1 LEKVVFPLAQTP
13 LKVKVKGF
21 EVFYPARASAA
32 QGCMEV
38 YLMFQTFSLE
48 ALNDPLEKDWVQT
61 PLVVMKYMFPFI
73 LVALQDLPSLIP
85 LAYLD

>member
-13 LKVKVKGF
+13 LKVKVKGV
-21 EVFYPARASAA
+21 EVFYPA

-61 PLVVMKYMFPFI
+61 PLVVTKYMFPFI
-73 LVALQDLPSLIP
+73 LVALQDLLSFIP
-85 LAYLD
+85 LAYLF